1 MASQQGCNA
10 TPKPQSRSTGKRT
23 KGVGSGAGQQHAKGA
38 RPGPIRRLFENYMT
52 SRANEALNTTSD
64 ARPSSQ
70 QARQDTSKREVS
82 TAAQVP
88 APRHTKKV
96 HGKAAH
102 APASAPARVSTLD
115 QPTTGGHAA
124 AVPADDGSQSTP
136 SKQIMIPAGGTATP
150 PAAVAETGMADNGHN
165 ESLANEGE
173 EAEEDDSR
181 LLDKLPRSTEAQK
194 SARRARRAEQLRCGY
209 AANVDACGTG

>member
-10 TPKPQSRSTGKRT
+10 PPDPQSKSTGKRT

-38 RPGPIRRLFENYMT
+38 RPGPIRRLFENYVA

-64 ARPSSQ
+64 AGPSSQ
-70 QARQDTSKREVS
+70 QACQDKSQREAS
-82 TAAQVP
+82 TAAPVP
-88 APRHTKKV
+88 APRHTKKK

-102 APASAPARVSTLD
+102 APAPAPAPARVSTLD

-124 AVPADDGSQSTP
+124 AVPADAGSQSTP
-136 SKQIMIPAGGTATP
+136 SKKISIPAGGTATP
-150 PAAVAETGMADNGHN
+150 PAAVAETGMADNGYN

-194 SARRARRAEQLRCGY
+194 SARRARRAEQLRCGRVRY
-209 AANVDACGTG
+209 WVTQ